1 MSSSQTNS
9 LWSEVYNKKY
19 SEQRNGHQE
28 INVLNYCLKLYTAKR
43 SSFFQFCP
51 MYYYPSVMHKI
62 FKTAIRQEKYLGKKI
77 KVSFEFESHPAVF
90 SKTLYITDTRVLK
103 LKINIIIFINI
114 IIKLGK
120 LCSVL
125 S

>member
-1 MSSSQTNS
+1 
-9 LWSEVYNKKY
+9 
-19 SEQRNGHQE
+19 
-28 INVLNYCLKLYTAKR
+28 
-43 SSFFQFCP
+43 

-62 FKTAIRQEKYLGKKI
+62 FKTAIRQEKYLGKI

>member
-1 MSSSQTNS
+1 
-9 LWSEVYNKKY
+9 
-19 SEQRNGHQE
+19 
-28 INVLNYCLKLYTAKR
+28 
-43 SSFFQFCP
+43 

-77 KVSFEFESHPAVF
+77 KVSFEFESYPAVF

-103 LKINIIIFINI
+103 LKINIIFINI